1 MKNRIACVS
10 LVLCLI
16 CVFLLGCAT
25 AGEIVPYENPIFDS
39 AGLTLSSNMDVVFLA
54 GTRRNCSSIYV
65 SSCTLEKRNSNGTW
79 SHETSLTPPSDVA
92 YNTSDFAA
100 QKNYASSCDE
110 GNTYRVVVVFSA
122 IYNGTEYTVDRT
134 SRSVT
139 YK

>member
-1 MKNRIACVS
+1 MS
-10 LVLCLI
+10 LS
-16 CVFLLGCAT
+16 F
-25 AGEIVPYENPIFDS
+25 
-39 AGLTLSSNMDVVFLA
+39 
-54 GTRRNCSSIYV
+54 YV
-65 SSCTLEKRNSNGTW
+65 SSVFSCLVVQRRARSYHMRIQYLKVRGLPFQATWMLYFWQGRGATVQFPYMFPLVHWKREIPMEHGRMR
-79 SHETSLTPPSDVA
+79 HPLPLPSDVA

-110 GNTYRVVVVFSA
+110 WNTYRVVVVFSA